1 MIKGIF
7 FDVGGT
13 LCGSSGDINKKPSF
27 KKILADFTHR
37 SVSDFNVK
45 KQNYLWTS
53 SVSKKKLVLQLC
65 QDLKIDDWK
74 ALYEK
79 LLLCSC
85 EVSLYKDVIP
95 CLKKLNAKYRLGLL
109 SNTTVWTAFNHDELG
124 IGDYVES
131 SILSCE
137 VGMVKPDVEIFDY
150 ARKKMGLKTKELLYV
165 GDNIEYD
172 IIPAL
177 MANWRA
183 VLLCRDKNI
192 KNSPVPTISNLFEL
206 DNILKD
212 LNNGNSECKLPK
224 H

>member
-13 LCGSSGDINKKPSF
+13 LCGSLDNISRKPSF

-37 SVSDFNVK
+37 SIGDFNVK

-53 SVSKKKLVLQLC
+53 SVSKKKLVIQLC
-65 QDLKIDDWK
+65 QDLEIDDWK
-74 ALYEK
+74 VLYEK
-79 LLLCSC
+79 LSLCSC
-85 EVSLYKDVIP
+85 KVSLYKDVKP
-95 CLKKLNAKYRLGLL
+95 CLKKLSTKYELGLL
-109 SNTTVWTAFNHDELG
+109 SNTTVWTAFDHNELG
-124 IGDYVES
+124 IGNYVKT

-137 VGMVKPDVEIFDY
+137 VGMVKPDIEIFDY
-150 ARKKMGLKTKELLYV
+150 AQKKIGLKSKELLYI

-183 VLLCRDKNI
+183 VLLCRDKSI
-192 KNSPVPTISNLFEL
+192 KDSPAPIISNLFEL
-206 DNILKD
+206 DNILKKIND
-212 LNNGNSECKLPK
+212 GSQK
-224 H
+224 